1 MYTVGIVGGSASGK
15 TTFVKS
21 LSDLLPEGK
30 FQIISQD
37 DYYKDLSHLTREDR
51 KAVNFDHPDAIDFD
65 LLVYHIQALNSGK
78 TIEQPTY
85 DFKIE
90 TRAAKSK
97 RIEPTPLLILEGI
110 LLMQNQKLKE
120 SVDFWIYL
128 DTDDD
133 IRLIRRLERD
143 MKERGHQFDFS
154 IQRYLTQVKPMY
166 ESFVYPQKKQSNL
179 VISTNT
185 FNSGVIEEISISLTS
200 KISENA
206 S

>member
-21 LSDLLPEGK
+21 LSDLLTKGK

-37 DYYKDLSHLTREDR
+37 NYYKDLSHLTREER
-51 KAVNFDHPDAIDFD
+51 KAVNFDHPEAIDFD
-65 LLVYHIQALNSGK
+65 LLVAHIQMLNSGE

-90 TRAAKSK
+90 TRTAQTK

-120 SVDFWIYL
+120 SVDFWIFL

-143 MKERGHQFDFS
+143 MTERGHEFDFS
-154 IQRYLTQVKPMY
+154 IERYLSQVKPMY

-185 FNSGVIEEISISLTS
+185 FNPSVIKEISKNLTS
-200 KISENA
+200 KICENE

>member
-90 TRAAKSK
+90 TRATKSK
-97 RIEPTPLLILEGI
+97 RIEPTPLLILREFY
-110 LLMQNQKLKE
+110 
-120 SVDFWIYL
+120 SC
-128 DTDDD
+128 
-133 IRLIRRLERD
+133 
-143 MKERGHQFDFS
+143 
-154 IQRYLTQVKPMY
+154 
-166 ESFVYPQKKQSNL
+166 
-179 VISTNT
+179 
-185 FNSGVIEEISISLTS
+185 
-200 KISENA
+200 KIKN
-206 S
+206 

>member
-21 LSDLLPEGK
+21 LSDLLPRGK

-37 DYYKDLSHLTREDR
+37 DYYNDLSHLTREER
-51 KAVNFDHPDAIDFD
+51 KSVNFDHPDALDFD
-65 LLVYHIQALNSGK
+65 LLVSHIQLLKAGK
-78 TIEQPTY
+78 AIKQPTY

-90 TRAAKSK
+90 TRASQTI

-110 LLMQNQKLKE
+110 LLMQHQKLKE
-120 SVDFWIYL
+120 SVDFWIFL

-143 MKERGHQFDFS
+143 LKERGHELDFS

-166 ESFVYPQKKQSNL
+166 QTYVHPQKKESNL
-179 VISTNT
+179 VVSTNE
-185 FNSGVIEEISISLTS
+185 FNSSIIEEISKDLTA
-200 KISENA
+200 KIS
-206 S
+206 

>member
-21 LSDLLPEGK
+21 LSDLLTKGK

-37 DYYKDLSHLTREDR
+37 NYYKDLSHLTREER
-51 KAVNFDHPDAIDFD
+51 KAVNFDHPEAIDFD
-65 LLVYHIQALNSGK
+65 LLVAHIQMLNSGE

-90 TRAAKSK
+90 TRTAQTK

-120 SVDFWIYL
+120 SVDFWIFL

-143 MKERGHQFDFS
+143 MTERGHQFDFS
-154 IQRYLTQVKPMY
+154 IERYLSQVKPMY

-185 FNSGVIEEISISLTS
+185 FNPSVIKEISKNLTS
-200 KISENA
+200 KICENE